1 MIDIRSHADWF
12 EAHAEWKA
20 LISILNPI
28 EREES
33 QRLKDLIDAMTE
45 YNKQY
50 CARNKE

>member
-1 MIDIRSHADWF
+1 MKIMSHQEWF
-12 EAHAEWKA
+12 EAHGEWKA

-33 QRLKDLIDAMTE
+33 KRLKELIDAMTE

-50 CARNKE
+50 CAKR